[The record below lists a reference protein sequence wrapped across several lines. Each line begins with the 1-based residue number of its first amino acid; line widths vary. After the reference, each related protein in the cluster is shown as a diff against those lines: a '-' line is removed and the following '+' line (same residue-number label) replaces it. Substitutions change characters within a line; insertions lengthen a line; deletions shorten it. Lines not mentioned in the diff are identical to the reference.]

1 MFLNAH
7 IVTTAKKPSI
17 LLVEDDQ
24 MISTMYQTKFSME
37 GYAIEVASD
46 GAAGLEKVKTTKPD
60 VILLDIILP
69 KLDGFAILKEVK
81 SNPETAKIPVILLTN
96 LGQDEDV
103 KKGKTLGADDY
114 FIKSN
119 HTPAEIVEKVAS
131 LIAKG

>member
-1 MFLNAH
+1 M
-7 IVTTAKKPSI
+7 
-17 LLVEDDQ
+17 LVEDDQ

-37 GYAIEVASD
+37 GYTIEVASD

-69 KLDGFAILKEVK
+69 KLDGFAILKEIK